1 MDLNE
6 FRDSLRSGVNLLAVS
21 KGQDISS
28 IRLLASSGQIDFG
41 ESRVQEALPKLDS
54 LKDLKDIRWHFIGS
68 LQANKVRQ
76 VVSTYDVIHS
86 VDSLKLAKR
95 ISRIAGEECKKPAVM
110 AQVKFRNDSN
120 KGGFNSEELLDSW
133 DELIQLP
140 NIDLVG
146 LMTLAPLSFDLTQR
160 KVLFKECRLFADKL
174 RLEDCSMG
182 MSADWK
188 EAVESG
194 ATWIRLGTS
203 LFGSRLRAQ
212 LRQDINKPN

>member
-1 MDLNE
+1 MNLKELRN
-6 FRDSLRSGVNLLAVS
+6 SLPSRVKVLAVS
-21 KGQDISS
+21 KGQDIRA
-28 IRLLASSGQIDFG
+28 IRLLASIGQIDFG
-41 ESRVQEALPKLDS
+41 ESKVQEALPKLDS
-54 LKDLKDIRWHFIGS
+54 LKDLIGIRWHFIGS

-76 VVSTYDVIHS
+76 VVRNFDAIHS

-95 ISRIAGEECKKPAVM
+95 ISRIAGEECKKITVM
-110 AQVKFRNDSN
+110 LQVKFRNDPN
-120 KGGFNSEELLDSW
+120 KGGFNSEELLDAW
-133 DELIQLP
+133 NEIVQLP

-146 LMTLAPLSFDLTQR
+146 LMTMAPLSLDLTQR

-174 RLEDCSMG
+174 RLKDCSMG

-203 LFGSRLRAQ
+203 LFGSRL
-212 LRQDINKPN
+212 

>member
-1 MDLNE
+1 MNLKE
-6 FRDSLRSGVNLLAVS
+6 LRNHLPSRVKVLAVS

-41 ESRVQEALPKLDS
+41 ESRVQEALPKVDL
-54 LKDLKDIRWHFIGS
+54 LKDLIDIRWHFIGG

-76 VVSTYDVIHS
+76 VVRTFDVIHS

-95 ISRIAGEECKKPAVM
+95 ISRIAGEECKKPIVM
-110 AQVKFRNDSN
+110 AQVKFRNDPN
-120 KGGFNSEELLDSW
+120 KGGFNSEDLLNSW
-133 DELIQLP
+133 NELIELP

-146 LMTLAPLSFDLTQR
+146 LMTIAPLSFDLTQR
-160 KVLFKECRLFADKL
+160 KLLFKECRLFADKL

-203 LFGSRLRAQ
+203 LFGSRL
-212 LRQDINKPN
+212 

>member
-1 MDLNE
+1 MNLKELRN
-6 FRDSLRSGVNLLAVS
+6 SLPSRVKVLAVS
-21 KGQDISS
+21 KRQDIRA

-41 ESRVQEALPKLDS
+41 ESKVQEALTKLDS
-54 LKDLKDIRWHFIGS
+54 LKDLTGIRWHFIGS

-76 VVSTYDVIHS
+76 VVLNFEVIHS

-95 ISRIAGEECKKPAVM
+95 ISRIAGEECKKPTVM
-110 AQVKFRNDSN
+110 VQVKFRNDPN
-120 KGGFNSEELLDSW
+120 KGGFNSEELLNSW
-133 DELIQLP
+133 NEIVELP

-146 LMTLAPLSFDLTQR
+146 LMTMAPLSFDLTQR
-160 KVLFKECRLFADKL
+160 KELFKECRLFADKL

-203 LFGSRLRAQ
+203 LFGSRL
-212 LRQDINKPN
+212 